1 MIENATMRD
10 VERALGRLRNEA
22 SEGMSGPSLRTSVL
36 THMAWV
42 PPSWLDTATRTLG
55 GLEERHPSR
64 TILLV
69 PESEE
74 DRDALDVD
82 VDLRCFAT
90 RGPGGAVCF
99 EVIEIHL
106 CGARAHAPASVVS
119 PLLISDLPVFLR
131 WRGDLP
137 FDEPELEQLVG
148 VADRLIVD
156 AREWSDADAG
166 LERLPSVFDR
176 VAVSDIAWD
185 RTEPWREAIAQRW
198 PEIADV
204 RELRVVGPRA
214 EALLLAGWLRSRL
227 AREIELEHEP
237 GEEIAE
243 VEADG
248 EEIQVV
254 RRGSRSPSDLL
265 SDQLDVF
272 CRHSVYE
279 EAVRGFSS
287 VPA

>member
-1 MIENATMRD
+1 MIENASIRD
-10 VERALGRLRNEA
+10 VERALGRLRNESA
-22 SEGMSGPSLRTSVL
+22 EGMRGPSLRTSVM

-42 PPSWLDTATRTLG
+42 PPAWLDAATRTLG

-69 PESEE
+69 PRPEE
-74 DRDALDVD
+74 ERDGLDAD

-106 CGARAHAPASVVS
+106 CGSRAHAPASVVA
-119 PLLISDLPVFLR
+119 PLLITDLPVFLR
-131 WRGDLP
+131 WRGDPP
-137 FDEPELEQLVG
+137 FGEPELEQLAG
-148 VADRLIVD
+148 VADRLILD
-156 AREWSDADAG
+156 SREWSDPDAG
-166 LERLPSVFDR
+166 LERLPGLFDR

-185 RTEPWREAIAQRW
+185 RTEPWRQALAQRW

-227 AREIELEHEP
+227 TCEIALEHEP
-237 GEEIAE
+237 GEEIEE

-248 EEIQVV
+248 ETIPVV
-254 RRGSRSPSDLL
+254 RRGSGSPSDLL
-265 SDQLDVF
+265 SEQLDVF
-272 CRHSVYE
+272 CRDQVYE